1 MAEKKSFLTTTTGVI
16 TALAALITAV
26 GGLLIALNTLDIWP
40 RTAPV
45 LPTEATDGAGIGP
58 QAVAPVQGWT
68 IIGFVQSGVFDDMLL
83 LIDTDAPAIG
93 GDYPALANFRL
104 VAERLYQLEAGE
116 QVVTLGRVAKTDRVR
131 VVELFIPG
139 PSSERQPVWAKLE
152 AVLGS
157 FD

>member
-1 MAEKKSFLTTTTGVI
+1 MSEKKSFLSTTTGII

-26 GGLLIALNTLDIWP
+26 GGLMIALNTLNIWP
-40 RTAPV
+40 RTPPV
-45 LPTEATDGAGIGP
+45 LPAGTSASTEIGP

-68 IIGFVQSGVFDDMLL
+68 IIGFAQSGDFSDMLL

-93 GDYPALANFRL
+93 SIYTALANFRL
-104 VAERLYQLEAGE
+104 VAERLDQREAGE
-116 QVVTLGRVAKTDRVR
+116 RVVTLGRVAKTDRVR
-131 VVELFIPG
+131 VVELFIAG
-139 PSSERQPVWAKLE
+139 PSSARQPVWAKLE